1 MASSLV
7 SQALRSSKASSV
19 FPRSIR
25 TFSRSAPRLE
35 HYADAD
41 FGTFKKVTSGPQSE
55 GRLVLVDF
63 YADWCQP
70 CHMLSPILKSIS
82 SNPDARSGT
91 GLPVDVMTIDT
102 ESEDGQE
109 LGRKFKI
116 TALPTVIAFREGQN
130 VLQFVGALPESHV
143 YEFLGKV

>member
-1 MASSLV
+1 
-7 SQALRSSKASSV
+7 
-19 FPRSIR
+19 
-25 TFSRSAPRLE
+25 
-35 HYADAD
+35 
-41 FGTFKKVTSGPQSE
+41 
-55 GRLVLVDF
+55 
-63 YADWCQP
+63 
-70 CHMLSPILKSIS
+70 LSPILKSIS

-109 LGRKFKI
+109 LGRKFKVCIEFLAI